1 MKALSLTQPWATLI
15 AIGAKRIETRSW
27 STSFRGPIAIHASK
41 SMPLD
46 CREFAYADPA
56 GRVLN
61 DAGILLGGDCRDLP
75 KGAIVAVAR
84 LTGTARTEDIIQWS
98 QGLLRHEIDFGDYS
112 PGRFGFVL
120 ADVVRLEQPIPAKGA
135 LGFWDV
141 PPTILAQIE
150 ASCGLRT

>member
-27 STSFRGPIAIHASK
+27 STSYRGPIAIHAAK
-41 SMPLD
+41 GMPRD

-56 GRVLN
+56 GQVLN

-75 KGAIVAVAR
+75 RGALVALAT
-84 LTGTARTEDIIQWS
+84 LTGIARTEDIIAWS

-112 PGRFGFVL
+112 PGRFGWVL
-120 ADVVRLEQPIPAKGA
+120 ADVVALQAPIPCKGA
-135 LGFWDV
+135 LGLWDV
-141 PPTILAQIE
+141 PPQILEHIE
-150 ASCGLRT
+150 STVQR